1 MQLTQDFENL
11 NYVKKGIAQ
20 FMTKSSSSL
29 TSINTDLPVFE
40 SINFNDSQNIIK
52 LSNTKIRL
60 KANVK
65 YRLSGWIPGYGSNSA
80 TYARFRWHDGVS
92 YLGDIG
98 IAIVGTYASGGHWIG
113 KPTANL
119 IITPTVDTDITL
131 RVYEING
138 SIAMISGHSGA
149 IIEELET
156 YTAPTYNLQMLGIG
170 NGQTWQNVTTSR
182 AFGTTY
188 VNTTGKPIFLSLRWI
203 QANASSVSLKVD
215 NIEVD
220 YGSQQNIGGGGALQA
235 IIPNGSSYYITN
247 SGQQGFVWAELR

>member
-20 FMTKSSSSL
+20 FMATSSPSL

-40 SINFNDSQNIIK
+40 GMNFNDSQNIIK

-65 YRLSGWIPGYGSNSA
+65 YRLSGWIAGSGSNSSSF
-80 TYARFRWHDGVS
+80 ARFRWHDGVS

-98 IAIVGTYASGGHWIG
+98 LAIVVTYNVHWVG

-119 IITPTVDTDITL
+119 IIKPIVDTDITL
-131 RVYEING
+131 RIQEIAG
-138 SIAMISGHSGA
+138 SIAMTSGHSGA

-156 YTAPTYNLQMLGIG
+156 YT
-170 NGQTWQNVTTSR
+170 
-182 AFGTTY
+182 
-188 VNTTGKPIFLSLRWI
+188 
-203 QANASSVSLKVD
+203 VS
-215 NIEVD
+215 
-220 YGSQQNIGGGGALQA
+220 
-235 IIPNGSSYYITN
+235 
-247 SGQQGFVWAELR
+247 